1 MEETC
6 TLSKNYA
13 IGTSLTVL
21 DSIHEVDTNIAIYKR
36 NIVCLSDEIE
46 SLLSFDVDVKAT
58 GDLQAIEEVVSE
70 ALDASKFG
78 KIIAD
83 VKGLLQV
90 FSNVAGAESYRLFLG
105 TVNTNMC
112 RKFHTD
118 INDLRMLCTYIG
130 PGTLWLKEDNI
141 NRRALVSSSSQ
152 DEDIVVNQ
160 NEIQQVEAGSALILK
175 GAIYPK
181 EGTRA
186 IVHRSPTV
194 EESGERRLLLRID
207 TNEFLNF

>member
-1 MEETC
+1 
-6 TLSKNYA
+6 
-13 IGTSLTVL
+13 
-21 DSIHEVDTNIAIYKR
+21 
-36 NIVCLSDEIE
+36 
-46 SLLSFDVDVKAT
+46 
-58 GDLQAIEEVVSE
+58 
-70 ALDASKFG
+70 
-78 KIIAD
+78 
-83 VKGLLQV
+83 
-90 FSNVAGAESYRLFLG
+90 
-105 TVNTNMC
+105 
-112 RKFHTD
+112 
-118 INDLRMLCTYIG
+118 MLCTYIG

-186 IVHRSPTV
+186 IVHRSPAI

-207 TNEFLNF
+207 TNSFLF